1 MKMPDGGF
9 RPAFNLGFASDPRS
23 TMIAAVTLDNTG
35 SDKGQ
40 LRPMSDRLAEVYGQ
54 RCLSC
59 VDGPL
64 DARAL
69 CCDGA
74 AVGCGHVSGLTW
86 GSLRQADLAASGFAR
101 VPRWPDSPRRSSDQ
115 GGSPHQPHIRQ
126 DRRSQPRS
134 RIRDRGAPRERR
146 HSLRRRVRALPDNGD
161 APLDWSGQAR
171 WSAALADVVSQAAG
185 LSAAPSGMTP
195 CVASRHSA
203 IRSFRASATTMTL
216 RWRRAP
222 PPRRSRNHP
231 TIALPGW

>member
-1 MKMPDGGF
+1 MSSW
-9 RPAFNLGFASDPRS
+9 PASRGPPSSRIRS
-23 TMIAAVTLDNTG
+23 AVTAARVPPALSPPTATCAG
-35 SDKGQ
+35 SEPNSAACSAAQ
-40 LRPMSDRLAEVYGQ
+40 R

-69 CCDGA
+69 WCDGA

-86 GSLRQADLAASGFAR
+86 GSLRQAGLAASGFAR
-101 VPRWPDSPRRSSDQ
+101 VPRWPDSPRRSSHQ